1 MRNATNLANLIAGV
15 KRPPSFHSELQILY
29 GDADMSLAID
39 RALAALKQQVRRLV
53 YWGLQPTL
61 IVLALALPLSGA
73 SEDSHFLFWFGVLG
87 VLTLLEILIPARPD
101 WQGTLSEKSAL
112 FGFVI
117 VAFFAYGFFEGL
129 FDQTVF
135 PWLASVR
142 EQLGL
147 DIWPSDWP
155 LLVQV
160 LLIFASYEF
169 VNYWYHR
176 GAHRWGWLWKLS
188 GHGTHHAFKNLT
200 ALNTLANHPFEPVFL
215 LLPRMLVGFLLGG
228 EVVSVAVG
236 SLFMVTTLMTH
247 TNLELNSKLIGLF
260 FTTNRYHIHHHSM
273 VRDES
278 NTNYGCACILWDRV
292 FGTFADADTEET
304 GIGHR
309 QPTYTEMY
317 LMPFREPKSSAV
329 APLRGVTDNA

>member
-1 MRNATNLANLIAGV
+1 MTQGVDHAAG
-15 KRPPSFHSELQILY
+15 
-29 GDADMSLAID
+29 
-39 RALAALKQQVRRLV
+39 ALKHYIRTLV
-53 YWGLQPTL
+53 YWGLQPAL
-61 IVLALALPLSGA
+61 IVMALALPLAGA
-73 SEDSHFLFWFGVLG
+73 SEDTHFLFWFSILI
-87 VLTLLEILIPARPD
+87 VLTVLEMLIPARPD
-101 WQGTLSEKSAL
+101 WQGSLREKSAL

-129 FDQTVF
+129 FHETLF

-155 LLVQV
+155 MLVQV
-160 LLIFASYEF
+160 LLIFASYEL

-176 GAHRWGWLWKLS
+176 GAHQWGWLWKLS

-215 LLPRMLVGFLLGG
+215 LLPRMLVGYLLGG

-236 SLFMVTTLMTH
+236 SLFMVTTLMAH
-247 TNLELNSKLIGLF
+247 SNLALNSKLIGLF

-273 VRDES
+273 VREES

-292 FGTFADADTEET
+292 FGTFSDADTVET
-304 GIGHR
+304 GIGSR
-309 QPTYTEMY
+309 QPTYPEMF

-329 APLRGVTDNA
+329 APLKDSPDNA